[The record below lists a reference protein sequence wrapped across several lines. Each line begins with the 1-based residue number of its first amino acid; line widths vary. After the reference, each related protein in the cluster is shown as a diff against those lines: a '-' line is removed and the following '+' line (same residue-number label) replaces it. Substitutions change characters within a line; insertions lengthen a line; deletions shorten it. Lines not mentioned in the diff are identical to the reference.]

1 MRVYLDNAAGTRMSD
16 KVIGDMLRAFGL
28 IEGNASSVHRAGM
41 EAREMVEESRERIAK
56 CFRIEASRIVFTSG
70 ATEANNSAMSHY
82 AAKGNREGKRH
93 IVISSMEHPS
103 ITEYCRYLSD
113 ERGYEITV
121 VEPTDDGVIRS
132 EDVIRALRRDT
143 CVVSVMG
150 VNNEIGTIQPFEEI
164 GRLCSALGVPFHCD
178 MTQGASVAH
187 RIYNMEGASFSFSA
201 HKIHGPQGVGI
212 LIVPSGLRHFQKFI
226 HGGNQERGLRAGT
239 ENVAG
244 IVGMA
249 SAIAEGFQYGFWKE
263 RIEMLRDRLY
273 QGLCKEVGG
282 VVLNGNYNKS
292 VPHILNV
299 SFEGIEGDAMVTML
313 SNVYEI
319 YCSTGSACCSGN
331 TEPSRVLK
339 SMGLSDARSLGAVR
353 LSLSQYNTCDQI
365 DYTIKSISEAVSAFR

>member
-16 KVIGDMLRAFGL
+16 KVIGDMLRAFGS

-113 ERGYEITV
+113 ERGYEVSV

-132 EDVIRALRRDT
+132 EDVVRALRRDT

-178 MTQGASVAH
+178 MTQAASESH

-201 HKIHGPQGVGI
+201 HKIHGPQGVGMLI
-212 LIVPSGLRHFQKFI
+212 LPSGLRHFHKFI
-226 HGGNQERGLRAGT
+226 HGGKQESGLRAGT

-319 YCSTGSACCSGN
+319 YSSTGSACCSGN

-339 SMGLSDARSLGAVR
+339 SMGISDARSLGAVR
-353 LSLSQYNTCDQI
+353 FSLSQYNTCDQI
-365 DYTIKSISEAVSAFR
+365 DYTIKSISEAVSALR